1 MIKKLFITS
10 TLAVTV
16 SLFSC
21 HTVPVTG
28 RKSMSWIPEGTM
40 QSMALSQYKG
50 FLAQNPPVGGTD
62 ADMVKRVG
70 SRLRAAVT
78 KYCQDNKLKGSLT
91 GYSWDFNLVKNP
103 ELNAWCMPGCKVVVY
118 SGLLPVT
125 ATEAGLAAVL
135 GHEISHAL
143 ARHGSER
150 MTQGLIA
157 QGIAITADIATQNNP
172 QVNNVFNQSIGIGS
186 TLGLLAFS
194 RSHESEADKMGMI
207 FMAMAGYNPSEAID
221 VWKRMQAK
229 SGPKPP
235 ELFSTHPSDATR
247 IANLQREL
255 PNAMKY
261 YKPQ

>member
-1 MIKKLFITS
+1 MKK
-10 TLAVTV
+10 TLILLLTG
-16 SLFSC
+16 SLIYSC
-21 HTVPVTG
+21 ARVPITG

-40 QSMALSQYKG
+40 QSLSLNEYRS
-50 FLAQNPPVGGTD
+50 FLQKNPPVSTGKD

-70 SRLRAAVT
+70 TRLTAAT
-78 KYCQDNKLKGSLT
+78 KQYFASKKLSSQLN
-91 GYSWDFNLVKNP
+91 GYTWDFNLVNSP

-118 SGLLPVT
+118 QGLLPVT

-157 QGIAITADIATQNNP
+157 QGIAIGGDILTSNNP
-172 QVNNVFNQSIGIGS
+172 QVNNIFNQSMGVGG

-194 RSHESEADKMGMI
+194 RKHENEADKMGMI
-207 FMAMAGYNPSEAID
+207 IMAMAGYNPAEAIE
-221 VWKRMQAK
+221 VWKRMSAK

-235 ELFSTHPSDATR
+235 ELLSTHPSDQTR
-247 IANLQREL
+247 IANLQAALKE
-255 PNAMKY
+255 AQVF

>member
-1 MIKKLFITS
+1 MKRNKITLLLIIALLS
-10 TLAVTV
+10 Q
-16 SLFSC
+16 SC

-40 QSMALSQYKG
+40 QSMALSQYQG
-50 FLAQNPPVGGTD
+50 FLQQNPPIGGAD

-70 SRLRAAVT
+70 SRLKAAVI

-91 GYSWDFNLVKNP
+91 GYSWDFNLVKSP

-125 ATEAGLAAVL
+125 ANEAGLAAVL

-172 QVNNVFNQSIGIGS
+172 QVNNIFNQSIGIGS
-186 TLGLLAFS
+186 TLGLLAYS
-194 RSHESEADKMGMI
+194 RSHETEADKMGMI
-207 FMAMAGYNPSEAID
+207 FMAMAGYNPSEAIE

-247 IANLQREL
+247 IANLQKEL
-255 PNAMKY
+255 PSAMKY